1 MANISSAYGTVTIV
15 ADSDQAIQDLLSLH
29 ELTEEGA
36 YYQTEFESDCCA
48 SFELNATET
57 EDGKRSLMMDFT
69 GDGRWDITSNFA
81 RFWDTLFSENN
92 ELTTKVKQN
101 SYTVQFDYFDEEAGC
116 EFIAEGT
123 YMTQWDAETQ
133 KSSLI
138 SDESETYPYTAA
150 NLIRFGFADEAY
162 DSESILDDWDNFVS
176 ELYDGSELKAIAE
189 KQPETLKQMIEDR
202 QLPVLYDP
210 NDLIDYFNDEDLAT
224 LREQQK
230 YQYTQW

>member
-1 MANISSAYGTVTIV
+1 MANVSSAYGTVKIT
-15 ADSDQAIQDLLSLH
+15 ADNDQAIRDLLSLH
-29 ELTEEGA
+29 ELTEEPV

-48 SFELNATET
+48 DFEMHTQEI
-57 EDGKRSLMMDFT
+57 EGKRLLELSFT

-101 SYTVQFDYFDEEAGC
+101 SYPVQFDYFDEEAGC
-116 EFIAEGT
+116 AFIAEGT
-123 YMTQWDAETQ
+123 YITQWDAETQ
-133 KSSLI
+133 KSSII

-150 NLIRFGFADEAY
+150 NLMRFGFTDEAY
-162 DSESILDDWDNFVS
+162 DSESILDDWDEFVS

-189 KQPETLKQMIEDR
+189 KQPDTLKQMIEER
-202 QLPVLYDP
+202 QPPVLFDP
-210 NDLIDYFNDEDLAT
+210 NDLIDYLDDEDLAT